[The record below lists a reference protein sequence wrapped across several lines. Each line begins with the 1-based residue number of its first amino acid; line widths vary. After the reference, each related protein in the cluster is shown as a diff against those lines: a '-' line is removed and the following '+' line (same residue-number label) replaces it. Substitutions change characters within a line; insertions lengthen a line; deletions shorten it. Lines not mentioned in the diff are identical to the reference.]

1 MTDPV
6 SSAATLLIERVAVR
20 NDRLSILVR
29 VSPAQARYTTPAFAQ
44 RLIAAAPTL
53 PHHTCINDEGSTF
66 ASVMD
71 HTSVPHAL
79 EHAIIDEQVRLT
91 SRALPSASEADDEA
105 EAPFL
110 GTTEW
115 LDEREG
121 LARVEV
127 SFQDDLLALQALNAA
142 TALIRECLSAQ
153 TTTDQK
159 DERP

>member
-1 MTDPV
+1 MTD
-6 SSAATLLIERVAVR
+6 AALAIERIAVR
-20 NDRLSILVR
+20 DDRLSILVR
-29 VSPAQARYTTPAFAQ
+29 VPQASARYTTPTFARCLTQ
-44 RLIAAAPTL
+44 AMPTL

-91 SRALPSASEADDEA
+91 SQAAPPGAEHEVARAA
-105 EAPFL
+105 APFL

-127 SFQDDLLALQALNAA
+127 SFQDDLLALQALHTA
-142 TALIRECLSAQ
+142 TALIRECLSA
-153 TTTDQK
+153 
-159 DERP
+159 